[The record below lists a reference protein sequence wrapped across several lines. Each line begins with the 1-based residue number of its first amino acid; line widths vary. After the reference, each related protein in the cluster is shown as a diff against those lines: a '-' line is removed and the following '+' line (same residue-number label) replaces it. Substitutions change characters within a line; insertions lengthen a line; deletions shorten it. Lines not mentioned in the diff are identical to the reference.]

1 MRSKAQCND
10 QPTVEYRQLL
20 LDRTKKLIVIVTRR
34 HLLRRRHQSI
44 SIRALTVMK
53 NVEDRGQK
61 LSTYSGMKRTNAP
74 SSHFSRLCLGGEIVQ
89 VPTIIVEQETVF
101 RAVITKHAFQ
111 SLGTDTQNY
120 LKRFL
125 PKYEESDKDEEKILD
140 IIFTADPNLYFGN
153 PLGKLHSKIRCK
165 LSGWFNPERP
175 SDQVQL
181 RDNRRVLYDHY
192 IRHYY
197 MTVLKSLLISRNR
210 EFVKYTSS
218 SVFEEPVAKKVL
230 TPGFFEN
237 RKYRKELNGNIK
249 PSARGS
255 WGKTGFSS
263 DEEEFGDLNKIPMAR
278 AGQSTL
284 FPLILSVNYD
294 LHQPVYMDDVKRML
308 KDYKNLKEQEPDS
321 PSLDISDIGIENV
334 YERAGV
340 ACIAER
346 NLSAEVSEAMKLPFK
361 SIGFL
366 MVSLQS
372 PYLSTNRNFG
382 HSLYHAPG
390 KQSLSISEQDDRE
403 LELGWMFR
411 TTPLSLSK
419 EEIVHSIEF
428 LNANYEILNTDK
440 HGPLQN
446 VEIVLVMQIFYPYN
460 IQLFPD
466 VFPGQDPSDC
476 PEKAT
481 EQDCSLKCNNWKNPD
496 KYGHFRVAQLTQI
509 KHHWWWKM
517 NYVFDGILKQYVLT
531 KAWVILLEEDHYVSP
546 DFLHVMRLIVDN
558 KSNFCA
564 ECQVISLGL
573 YLKQYNNFKADLN
586 RLGIYP
592 WFSSKH
598 NMGMAINTDT
608 WKLIKNCTE
617 LFCKYDDYNWDWSLL
632 HVSMKC
638 LPSRLKVITVK
649 APRVIHIGDCGI
661 HTHRCAVHNATTVAA
676 ELFSSLADSL
686 FPQKMVVAEN
696 LKRTLKP
703 SRENGGWGDIR
714 DHELC
719 LNNSHVPSL
728 AAYTTFYSNFCA
740 VYERRSSSSHRMS
753 CKI

>member
-1 MRSKAQCND
+1 MF
-10 QPTVEYRQLL
+10 RQRFVRCLNAV
-20 LDRTKKLIVIVTRR
+20 IVI
-34 HLLRRRHQSI
+34 S
-44 SIRALTVMK
+44 
-53 NVEDRGQK
+53 
-61 LSTYSGMKRTNAP
+61 
-74 SSHFSRLCLGGEIVQ
+74 F
-89 VPTIIVEQETVF
+89 
-101 RAVITKHAFQ
+101 
-111 SLGTDTQNY
+111 
-120 LKRFL
+120 
-125 PKYEESDKDEEKILD
+125 
-140 IIFTADPNLYFGN
+140 
-153 PLGKLHSKIRCK
+153 
-165 LSGWFNPERP
+165 
-175 SDQVQL
+175 
-181 RDNRRVLYDHY
+181 
-192 IRHYY
+192 
-197 MTVLKSLLISRNR
+197 
-210 EFVKYTSS
+210 
-218 SVFEEPVAKKVL
+218 
-230 TPGFFEN
+230 
-237 RKYRKELNGNIK
+237 
-249 PSARGS
+249 
-255 WGKTGFSS
+255 
-263 DEEEFGDLNKIPMAR
+263 
-278 AGQSTL
+278 
-284 FPLILSVNYD
+284 
-294 LHQPVYMDDVKRML
+294 
-308 KDYKNLKEQEPDS
+308 
-321 PSLDISDIGIENV
+321 
-334 YERAGV
+334 
-340 ACIAER
+340 
-346 NLSAEVSEAMKLPFK
+346 
-361 SIGFL
+361 IGFL

-446 VEIVLVMQIFYPYN
+446 VEIVLVVQVHNRIEYLKELISTLRDTRYIETTLLIFSHDYSSAAINRLIKGINFCLVMQIFYPYN

-481 EQDCSLKCNNWKNPD
+481 EQEAALLKCNNWKNPD

-728 AAYTTFYSNFCA
+728 AAYSFYLNTLTSINN
-740 VYERRSSSSHRMS
+740 YTHISHPL
-753 CKI
+753 IFPV